1 MVRIYLYR
9 KQRPYD
15 SIPLTRAAPNKQT
28 CQSAS
33 YQAGHLEMGMVQVG
47 TGIGVNAR
55 ITVKHGQVSGLV
67 FPPIVKKYQELSKCA
82 YNNYVADEVQL
93 VLLHTSL

>member
-15 SIPLTRAAPNKQT
+15 SIPLTQAAPNKQT

-47 TGIGVNAR
+47 TGVGVNAT
-55 ITVKHGQVSGLV
+55 ITVKH
-67 FPPIVKKYQELSKCA
+67 VKKYQELSKCA